1 VAVYGED
8 QELSGHLVVGLHGDG
23 TRDGLEFPATI
34 VACEVRIGVEQ
45 GGVRD
50 AVEPQVFVFLVD
62 GDGSVAGIPQV
73 DFFDEE
79 GLQRDN
85 AQVLASGGELVDG
98 VDDSRV
104 EALAQIR
111 VRLATFFDVR
121 SFNDEKI

>member
-1 VAVYGED
+1 MVTAPVMVLNF
-8 QELSGHLVVGLHGDG
+8 QRQLSPVKSALKRGLRIVRLAEEGF
-23 TRDGLEFPATI
+23 GLLGI
-34 VACEVRIGVEQ
+34 EQ
-45 GGVRD
+45 GGVRN

-79 GLQRDN
+79 GLQGDD
-85 AQVLASGGELVDG
+85 AQVFASGGELVDG

-111 VRLATFFDVR
+111 VGLATFFDVR

>member
-1 VAVYGED
+1 
-8 QELSGHLVVGLHGDG
+8 
-23 TRDGLEFPATI
+23 
-34 VACEVRIGVEQ
+34 
-45 GGVRD
+45 
-50 AVEPQVFVFLVD
+50 VD

-111 VRLATFFDVR
+111 VGLATFFDVR